1 MKKQLIPFVLFVF
14 IFLLISSSFIHAQDT
29 TAAAKPL
36 DGFDRCWGMNFMWKK
51 DFTLGKQKIGSY
63 SIYNGES
70 SQTKNWVSGFGL
82 DLYLSSSASLSF
94 IGSVGLDN
102 QNSSNEGSTS
112 DLNSTE
118 LGLMTRFNYCPM
130 GMSKSVY
137 YSVGPWFSVI
147 YYNETQTNKQTDGT
161 EGTEDKYEYST
172 SMFAFGVNATAYL
185 RPWNGL
191 NLEFYVGSNLGVTI
205 APASTVKTTIDG
217 QTTKYKGP
225 DIIQFSDCGGMVGTR
240 FYFDAK

>member
-1 MKKQLIPFVLFVF
+1 MKRQLIPFVLFVF
-14 IFLLISSSFIHAQDT
+14 IFLLISSSFIRAQDT

-51 DFTLGKQKIGSY
+51 DFTVGKQKIGSY

-70 SQTKNWVSGFGL
+70 SQTKSWVSGIGM

-94 IGSVGLDN
+94 IASVGLDN
-102 QNSSNEGSTS
+102 QNSSNEGYTS

-118 LGLMTRFNYCPM
+118 LGLKTRFNYYPM

-137 YSVGPWFSVI
+137 YSVGPWVSVI
-147 YYNETQTNKQTDGT
+147 HYGETQTNKQTDGT

-172 SMFAFGVNATAYL
+172 SIFAFGVNASAYV
-185 RPWNGL
+185 RPWDKL
-191 NLEFYVGSNLGVTI
+191 NWEFFAGYNLGVSIT
-205 APASTVKTTIDG
+205 PASTITTTIDG
-217 QTTKYKGP
+217 QSTKYKGP
-225 DIIQFSDCGGMVGTR
+225 DIIQFNDCGGMVGTR
-240 FYFDAK
+240 LYFDAK

>member
-1 MKKQLIPFVLFVF
+1 MKRQLIPFVLFVF

-51 DFTLGKQKIGSY
+51 DFTVGKQKIGSY

-70 SQTKNWVSGFGL
+70 SQTKSWVSGIGA
-82 DLYLSSSASLSF
+82 DWYLSNNASLSL
-94 IGSVGLDN
+94 IGSVGIDN
-102 QNSSNEGSTS
+102 ENSSNEGSSS

-118 LGLMTRFNYCPM
+118 LGLKIGFNYYPM

-137 YSVGPWFSVI
+137 YSVGPWASVI
-147 YYNETQTNKQTDGT
+147 HYGETQTNKPI

-172 SMFAFGVNATAYL
+172 SKFAFGVNASAYV
-185 RPWNGL
+185 RPWDKL
-191 NLEFYVGSNLGVTI
+191 NWEFFAGYNLGVSIT
-205 APASTVKTTIDG
+205 PASTIKTTFDG

-225 DIIQFSDCGGMVGTR
+225 DIIQFNDCGGMVGTR
-240 FYFDAK
+240 LYFDAK